1 MSSKEGLTR
10 FYRDFQRI
18 CKQWPV
24 DTSKTGRDFGEH
36 LRTSIDTRFKHGDF
50 EVRHKIKLNSKVVSY
65 LSLDNCLPS
74 LLVSHIRH
82 VN

>member
-1 MSSKEGLTR
+1 MGSKEGLTR

-36 LRTSIDTRFKHGDF
+36 LRSSFDPKFKQGAF
-50 EVRHKIKLNSKVVSY
+50 EVCYDKDY
-65 LSLDNCLPS
+65 
-74 LLVSHIRH
+74 
-82 VN
+82 

>member
-1 MSSKEGLTR
+1 MSSKDGLTR

-36 LRTSIDTRFKHGDF
+36 LRKSFDTKFKHGDL
-50 EVRHKIKLNSKVVSY
+50 EVRYIIKLFFANSKIA
-65 LSLDNCLPS
+65 N
-74 LLVSHIRH
+74 
-82 VN
+82 